1 MRRIAQVSIL
11 TVVMGLLPVPV
22 FADAASDQFR
32 KELETLKKQM
42 QEMQHTIKD
51 QQKTISAQ
59 QETIE
64 KLEKAAAKPVE
75 LPPAQ
80 KEELRK
86 EVLQELTREERKVV
100 TPKPVPARGRG
111 LGGMELFTRGIQS
124 LNPDISIDGLFAAAA
139 STEDD
144 FERLFSGAHDPTQ
157 RGFTLQNLELTLS
170 GAVDPYFRGDVH
182 LVYQIDRKGE
192 STMEVEE
199 AYLTSLSLPYNL
211 QLKAGQFFTQF
222 GRLNPTHPHTWDF
235 ADQPLVNGRM
245 FGGDGLRNPGMQFS
259 YLLPLPFYMEAMTT
273 VQDSQGET
281 AFSFRSTPGEEELF
295 GRPLRERKVRGLD
308 DMLWVPR
315 LRTSFNLSDTQ
326 TLLLGTSVAA
336 GPNAS
341 GLHTR
346 TNIYG
351 LDLYWRWKPLD
362 NFNGWPFL
370 SFQTEGMFREYQAGR
385 VLDEMSGDLLLPR
398 RTLNDWGM
406 YAQILWGFFPRW
418 VAGMRFDYVEGNG
431 DARDDP
437 HRDRRLRYSPNI
449 TFYPSE
455 FSKWR
460 LQYNFDDEPDR
471 GRHDHT
477 VTLQYEFLIGT
488 HGAHTF

>member
-1 MRRIAQVSIL
+1 MRSIARVL
-11 TVVMGLLPVPV
+11 VLAVLCLPSVAA
-22 FADAASDQFR
+22 FADTTSDQFR
-32 KELETLKKQM
+32 KELEALKKQM
-42 QEMQHTIKD
+42 QEMQRTIKA
-51 QQKTISAQ
+51 QQKTISTQ
-59 QETIE
+59 QETID
-64 KLEKAAAKPVE
+64 KLEKTAAKPVE

-80 KEELRK
+80 KEALRK
-86 EVLQELTREERKVV
+86 ELTQELAREERKTV
-100 TPKPVPARGRG
+100 TPSPVPARGRG
-111 LGGMELFTRGIQS
+111 FGGMEPFARGIQS

-139 STEDD
+139 STEND
-144 FERLFSGAHDPTQ
+144 FERLFTGAHDPVQ
-157 RGFTLQNLELTLS
+157 RGFTLQNLELTLG

-192 STMEVEE
+192 STLEVEE
-199 AYLTSLSLPYNL
+199 AYLTTLSLPSNL
-211 QLKAGQFFTQF
+211 QLRAGQFFTQF

-235 ADQPLVNGRM
+235 SDQPLVNGRM

-281 AFSFRSTPGEEELF
+281 AFSFRNAPGEELF

-308 DMLWVPR
+308 DLLWVPR

-326 TLLLGTSVAA
+326 TLLLGASGAT

-341 GLHTR
+341 GSHTR

-362 NFNGWPFL
+362 NFNGWPFV
-370 SFQTEGMFREYQAGR
+370 SFQTEMMFREYQVGR
-385 VLDEMSGDLLLPR
+385 VVDETSGDLLFPR
-398 RTLNDWGM
+398 RTLNDWGT

-418 VAGMRFDYVEGNG
+418 VVGMRFDYVEGNG
-431 DARDDP
+431 DARNDP
-437 HRDRRLRYSPNI
+437 NRDRRLRYSPNI

-460 LQYNFDDEPDR
+460 LQYNFDDQLDR
-471 GRHDHT
+471 GRHEHT

>member
-1 MRRIAQVSIL
+1 MRSIARVL
-11 TVVMGLLPVPV
+11 VLAVLCLPSVAA
-22 FADAASDQFR
+22 FADATSDQFR
-32 KELETLKKQM
+32 NELEALKKQM
-42 QEMQHTIKD
+42 QEMQRTIKE
-51 QQKTISAQ
+51 QQKTISNQ
-59 QETIE
+59 QNTID
-64 KLEKAAAKPVE
+64 KLEKTAAKPVE

-86 EVLQELTREERKVV
+86 ELTQELAREERKTV
-100 TPKPVPARGRG
+100 TPSPVPARGRG
-111 LGGMELFTRGIQS
+111 FGGMEPFARGIQS

-144 FERLFSGAHDPTQ
+144 FERLFTGAHDPVQ
-157 RGFTLQNLELTLS
+157 RGFTLQNLELTLG

-182 LVYQIDRKGE
+182 LVYQIDRRGK
-192 STMEVEE
+192 STLEVEE
-199 AYLTSLSLPYNL
+199 AYLTTLSLPSNL

-235 ADQPLVNGRM
+235 SDQPLVNGRM

-281 AFSFRSTPGEEELF
+281 AFSFRNAPGEELF
-295 GRPLRERKVRGLD
+295 GRPLQERKVRGLD
-308 DMLWVPR
+308 DLLWVPR

-326 TLLLGTSVAA
+326 TLLLGASGAT

-362 NFNGWPFL
+362 NFNGWPFV
-370 SFQTEGMFREYQAGR
+370 SFQTEGMFRDYQAGR
-385 VLDEMSGDLLLPR
+385 ALDETSGDLLLPR

-406 YAQILWGFFPRW
+406 YSQILWGFSPRW

-431 DARDDP
+431 DARNDP
-437 HRDRRLRYSPNI
+437 NRDRRLRYSPNI

-460 LQYNFDDEPDR
+460 LQYNFDDQPDR

-477 VTLQYEFLIGT
+477 ITLQYEFLIGT